1 MPEEDQLIEELL
13 DTINVKNREI
23 TEFECALCQPDS
35 HKAQADCRKRRSKKN
50 QESTIRRSQNVK
62 SPTPHWQINIKTPNS
77 ASCFAARSCKKWLTR
92 SLRRNATRDLSEKT
106 AEELHASITPE
117 TRTVP
122 QICETVLNVHGV
134 RDTEVKVV
142 VNDAEKTVGYSENTI
157 LT

>member
-1 MPEEDQLIEELL
+1 LANKHQ
-13 DTINVKNREI
+13 
-23 TEFECALCQPDS
+23 DS
-35 HKAQADCRKRRSKKN
+35 DFPAA
-50 QESTIRRSQNVK
+50 
-62 SPTPHWQINIKTPNS
+62 P
-77 ASCFAARSCKKWLTR
+77 CFAARSCKKWLTR

-106 AEELHASITPE
+106 AEELQAITPE